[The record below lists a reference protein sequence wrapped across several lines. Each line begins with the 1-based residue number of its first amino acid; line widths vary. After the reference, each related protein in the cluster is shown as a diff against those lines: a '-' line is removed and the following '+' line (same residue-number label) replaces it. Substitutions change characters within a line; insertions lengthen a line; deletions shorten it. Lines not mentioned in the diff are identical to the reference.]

1 MVWMWLQEIGQEING
16 DMESMRNVLVFS
28 MYIDAE
34 HTG

>member
-1 MVWMWLQEIGQEING
+1 MVWMWLQEIGLEMNG
-16 DMESMRNVLVFS
+16 FMENLVFS